1 MAGVIQLAK
10 LLQGLVP
17 WPVALGGLAVLLVL
31 GGPSWLES
39 ARHRELRGV
48 VRQIARVHD
57 RPEDREALVARVF
70 RLAGQRPDR
79 LTTLGREAHRRALP
93 HVRDRAWEALQAL
106 DAPAAARE
114 RSALAREPSRRPAT
128 LELLSIE
135 ALIAE
140 GAVDAAR
147 LRLRAA
153 RAQHPQDEALQRLS
167 HQLETP
173 DAQGAERT
181 QSV

>member
-1 MAGVIQLAK
+1 VAGVIQVAK
-10 LLQGLVP
+10 LLQGWVP
-17 WPVALGGLAVLLVL
+17 WPVALGALAVLLVM

-48 VRQIARVHD
+48 VRQIGRVHD
-57 RPEDREALVARVF
+57 RPEDRETLVARAF

-93 HVRDRAWEALQAL
+93 HLRDRAWDALQAL

-114 RSALAREPSRRPAT
+114 RSAITRDVTRRPAN
-128 LELLSIE
+128 LEQLAVE
-135 ALIAE
+135 ALLAE

-147 LRLRAA
+147 VRLDLA
-153 RAQHPQDEALQRLS
+153 RTHHPNDEALRRLTE
-167 HQLETP
+167 QLGRKDHADGSGSP
-173 DAQGAERT
+173 
-181 QSV
+181 SV